1 MRQTLAEQAQA
12 LSERGVAVVEARVKA
27 GKASP
32 LEVARARLQFDEVRL
47 ETARARDQR
56 RNAMSQL
63 LAVIGPQASADELE
77 LSGDAASLPALPGVT
92 ELLRRLDSAAPM
104 RLAQIEIERQEAAI
118 AVEKSRR
125 IADLTV
131 SLGSQYSRED
141 RERVNLLGLS
151 MPLPLFDRNQ
161 GNVLAASRRA
171 EQARDLR
178 NAAQLRLRSEVQ
190 QAHQQWR
197 TAQGAIRSFEDG
209 LLGAADQALESTTRG
224 FQMGKFAFIDVLD
237 AQRTLIDV
245 RSRYLLALDEALAA
259 WVRLERIY
267 GDLSAST
274 DGY

>member
-1 MRQTLAEQAQA
+1 
-12 LSERGVAVVEARVKA
+12 
-27 GKASP
+27 
-32 LEVARARLQFDEVRL
+32 
-47 ETARARDQR
+47 
-56 RNAMSQL
+56 MSQL

-125 IADLTV
+125 IADLRV

-267 GDLSAST
+267 GDLSAGT